1 MKSVAVVILNWN
13 GASLLSEFLPSVCRY
28 TSPHLAD
35 VIVADNGSTDT
46 SLQLLAQEFPQVGLI
61 RFPRNH
67 GYAEGYNQAVK
78 ELETYKYIVLLNSDV
93 AVSQGWIE
101 RLLEYAEEHPEVGAL
116 QPKIRS
122 YRHPSQFEY
131 AGASGGFLDCNGF
144 PFCRG
149 RIFDAIEEDNGQYD
163 DVAEVFW
170 ATGAALLVRTDV
182 YLKTGGLD
190 SFFFAHMEEI
200 DLCWRIHQAGHS
212 IKVVPQS
219 HVYHLGGGSLPASNP
234 RKTYL
239 NFRNNLFLL
248 YKNLPRRE
256 GRKMLFVRRL
266 YDTLAFFVFV
276 AKMDFANARA
286 VLKAHNDYRRMK
298 SRYDGIQPDRNIMAD
313 FPTCRTN
320 IILAYHLRGK
330 RTFSR
335 L

>member
-1 MKSVAVVILNWN
+1 
-13 GASLLSEFLPSVCRY
+13 
-28 TSPHLAD
+28 
-35 VIVADNGSTDT
+35 
-46 SLQLLAQEFPQVGLI
+46 
-61 RFPRNH
+61 
-67 GYAEGYNQAVK
+67 
-78 ELETYKYIVLLNSDV
+78 
-93 AVSQGWIE
+93 
-101 RLLEYAEEHPEVGAL
+101 
-116 QPKIRS
+116 
-122 YRHPSQFEY
+122 
-131 AGASGGFLDCNGF
+131 
-144 PFCRG
+144 
-149 RIFDAIEEDNGQYD
+149 
-163 DVAEVFW
+163 
-170 ATGAALLVRTDV
+170 
-182 YLKTGGLD
+182 
-190 SFFFAHMEEI
+190 MEEI
-200 DLCWRIHQAGHS
+200 DLCWRIHQAGQS